1 LAYPPKRKKVKRKKK
16 AGNEIEKAKETAFH
30 FLSYRPRS
38 VEEVR
43 RKLKEKGFS
52 PPTIKRTLTRIKELG
67 YLNDGDYAYMLA
79 CSSIENKQWGIVRIY
94 NALVNRGISQE
105 IIAQTIAKIKE
116 EYDIIQIARQ
126 ALETKFSYLSSHQ
139 HADEKIRNKVINY
152 LRRKGFS
159 WNTIFS
165 VIKSS
170 ADCT

>member
-1 LAYPPKRKKVKRKKK
+1 MAYPQKRKKVKRKKK
-16 AGNEIEKAKETAFH
+16 VGNEIEKAKEIAFR

-43 RKLKEKGFS
+43 RKLEEKGFS
-52 PPTIKRTLTRIKELG
+52 PPTIKRTLTRAKELG
-67 YLNDGDYAYMLA
+67 YLNDCDYAYMFA

-94 NALVNRGISQE
+94 SALLDKGISQE
-105 IIAQTIAKIKE
+105 IINQTIAKIKE

-126 ALETKFSYLSSHQ
+126 ALETKFSYFSSHK
-139 HADEKIRNKVINY
+139 HADEKIRNRVINY